1 VAPVAEPDLLATPA
15 AGPAA
20 VRGGVVR
27 VAGYGAGVLLTVV
40 SAAVL
45 FRHLGVDASGE
56 YVLVLALVTLFG
68 GVTDAGLS
76 TIGVRELSAHGGMER
91 GALLGNLLGLRIAF
105 TAAGVLLACA
115 YAVIAGWDERL
126 VAGTA
131 IAGAGLLVGNVQ
143 NALATDLIA
152 DLRLGWV
159 TAADFARQGV
169 TAAGIVALALAGAA
183 LLPFFAVGVAA
194 GLVALV
200 LTARVVR
207 GVPRPVFNLASWRT
221 LLRDA
226 LPFALAAAVGAIYF
240 RLAILLVEIFTS
252 ARETGYFGASFR
264 VVEVLVIV
272 PQLAIGAAFPIF
284 ARAASAD
291 RGRLHYAVQRS
302 LDASLLIGT
311 LVAVGLG
318 VGAPFVIEVV
328 AGAEFKP
335 AADVLRLHALAFLGS
350 FAAAVFGY
358 TLLSLRLHR
367 QVLVINAAALV
378 GMVVFGAALIPAF
391 GAEGAAGATA
401 ISEAVLA
408 LTGAVCLAR
417 SGMVAPLSARAIPR
431 LAAAAVVGV
440 GVPVAIGLPALPAA
454 VLAVVLCAGAAL
466 LLGAV
471 PDELLD
477 ELRRLRRRASRAEG
491 TPT

>member
-1 VAPVAEPDLLATPA
+1 MIATA
-15 AGPAA
+15 AQG
-20 VRGGVVR
+20 
-27 VAGYGAGVLLTVV
+27 T
-40 SAAVL
+40 
-45 FRHLGVDASGE
+45 LGVALMVQLRFGWLTGID
-56 YVLVLALVTLFG
+56 LV
-68 GVTDAGLS
+68 
-76 TIGVRELSAHGGMER
+76 RQ
-91 GALLGNLLGLRIAF
+91 
-105 TAAGVLLACA
+105 
-115 YAVIAGWDERL
+115 AVL
-126 VAGTA
+126 VAG
-131 IAGAGLLVGNVQ
+131 IVIGVVAGAGL
-143 NALATDLIA
+143 
-152 DLRLGWV
+152 
-159 TAADFARQGV
+159 FPF
-169 TAAGIVALALAGAA
+169 LALQVPAA
-183 LLPFFAVGVAA
+183 
-194 GLVALV
+194 LVALV
-200 LTARVVR
+200 LTAWLVR
-207 GVPRPVFNLASWRT
+207 GGASLRPAFRGEEWRP
-221 LLRDA
+221 LLREV
-226 LPFALAAAVGAIYF
+226 LPFAAAAIMAAVYF
-240 RLAILLVEIFTS
+240 RASLIVLGLVSSS
-252 ARETGYFGASFR
+252 AETGYFAAAFR
-264 VVEVLVIV
+264 VTDVLLLIPSLMV
-272 PQLAIGAAFPIF
+272 GAAFPIF

-328 AGAEFKP
+328 AGPEFKP

-378 GMVVFGAALIPAF
+378 AMVVFGASLIPAF

-417 SGMVAPLSARAIPR
+417 SGMVEPLSARAIPR